1 MSKYREL
8 LLMRNE
14 NEKALLE
21 QGSVLIP
28 KAPTKAHSDTV
39 NGDYQPCKD
48 VAIDCLQ
55 YLGQTPRNA
64 FLRACLADRYGEG
77 IKLSI
82 SGREG
87 RAECFLTTTQQV
99 DDLIFKLA
107 HLRKSLARG
116 SV

>member
-1 MSKYREL
+1 MGDA
-8 LLMRNE
+8 

-21 QGSVLIP
+21 QGSVLAP
-28 KAPTKAHSDTV
+28 KTPTKAQLDTV
-39 NGDYQPCKD
+39 VGDYQPFKD

-64 FLRACLADRYGEG
+64 FLRAGLAQRYGEG

-87 RAECFLTTTQQV
+87 RAECFLTEVQQV
-99 DDLIFKLA
+99 DDLIYRLA
-107 HLRKSLARG
+107 ELRKSLAKGEAR
-116 SV
+116 